1 MTQATKSLTAEVRA
15 KSGSAEAR
23 RLRRASK
30 IPAVVYGHKEKN
42 EDVAI
47 THDDFWNIIR
57 HNQRIVDVEVKG
69 GKPQKC
75 LVRDVQW
82 DVLGKEVVHVDFER
96 VSADERIHLNVP
108 IKLKGTPVIPAGSV
122 LNFHLHDL
130 EIECSVV
137 NIPEAIIVNIAELK
151 QGQAIHVKELQLPEG
166 VKPLSDPDEVVVAII
181 LHIEKAEAAPVEGA
195 VTAEPEV
202 LTARKPTEE
211 EAAAGGDAKDAKK
224 K

>member
-1 MTQATKSLTAEVRA
+1 MTQQATKSLGAELRS

-23 RLRRASK
+23 RVRRASK

-42 EDVAI
+42 EDIAI
-47 THDDFWNIIR
+47 SHDDFSNIIR

-75 LVRDVQW
+75 LVRAVQW
-82 DVLGKEVVHVDFER
+82 DVLGKDVVHVDFER

-108 IKLKGTPVIPAGSV
+108 IKLKGTPVIAPGSV
-122 LNFHLHDL
+122 LNFHLHEL

-137 NIPEAIIVNIAELK
+137 NIPEAIVVNVMDLK
-151 QGQAIHVKELQLPEG
+151 LGQSIHVRDLQLPEG
-166 VKPLSDPDEVVVAII
+166 VKALSDADETVVAIVV
-181 LHIEKAEAAPVEGA
+181 HIEKVEATPLEGVA
-195 VTAEPEV
+195 VVEPEV
-202 LTARKPTEE
+202 LTARKPTDEE
-211 EAAAGGDAKDAKK
+211 GEEPAKDAKK

>member
-1 MTQATKSLTAEVRA
+1 MTQTATKSLSAQTRA
-15 KSGSAEAR
+15 KSGTAEAR
-23 RLRRASK
+23 RIRRANN

-42 EDVAI
+42 EDIAI
-47 THDDFWNIIR
+47 SHDDFWNIIR

-96 VSADERIHLNVP
+96 VSADERIHLNIP
-108 IKLKGTPVIPAGSV
+108 IKLKGNAIVSPGSV
-122 LNFHLHDL
+122 LNFHLHEL

-137 NIPEAIIVNIAELK
+137 NIPEAIVVNIAELK
-151 QGQAIHVKELQLPEG
+151 LGQSIHVRDLQLPPG
-166 VKPLSDPDEVVVAII
+166 VKALTDADETVVAIVV
-181 LHIEKAEAAPVEGA
+181 HVEKVEATPLDATA
-195 VTAEPEV
+195 VAEPEV
-202 LTARKPTEE
+202 LTARKPTDEEGE
-211 EAAAGGDAKDAKK
+211 EAKDTKK

>member
-1 MTQATKSLTAEVRA
+1 MRA

-23 RLRRASK
+23 RIRRANK

-42 EDVAI
+42 EDVI
-47 THDDFWNIIR
+47 ISHDDFWTVIR
-57 HNQRIVDVEVKG
+57 HNQRIIDVEVKG

-108 IKLKGTPVIPAGSV
+108 IKLKGNPVIAAGSV
-122 LNFHLHDL
+122 LNFHLHEL

-137 NIPEAIIVNIAELK
+137 NIPESIIVNVAELK
-151 QGQAIHVKELQLPEG
+151 LGQAIHVKELQLPEG
-166 VKPLSDPDEVVVAII
+166 VKALSDPDETVVAIV
-181 LHIEKAEAAPVEGA
+181 LHVEKVEVAPLEGA
-195 VTAEPEV
+195 VAAEPEV
-202 LTARKPTEE
+202 LTARKPAEE
-211 EAAAGGDAKDAKK
+211 EGEEAKDAKK

>member
-1 MTQATKSLTAEVRA
+1 MTQAATKSLPAQTRA
-15 KSGSAEAR
+15 KSGTAEAR
-23 RLRRASK
+23 RIRRANN

-42 EDVAI
+42 EDIAI
-47 THDDFWNIIR
+47 SHDDFWNIIR

-108 IKLKGTPVIPAGSV
+108 VKLKGTPIIPPGSV
-122 LNFHLHDL
+122 LNFHLHEV
-130 EIECSVV
+130 EIECSVI
-137 NIPEAIIVNIAELK
+137 NIPEAIVVNVAELK
-151 QGQAIHVKELQLPEG
+151 LGQAIHVRDLQLGEG
-166 VKPLSDPDEVVVAII
+166 VKALSDADETVVAIVV
-181 LHIEKAEAAPVEGA
+181 HVEKAEATPLEGA
-195 VTAEPEV
+195 VAAEPEV
-202 LTARKPTEE
+202 LTARKPTDEE
-211 EAAAGGDAKDAKK
+211 GEEGKDAKK

>member
-1 MTQATKSLTAEVRA
+1 MTTAATKSLSAQTRT
-15 KSGSAEAR
+15 KSGTAEAR
-23 RLRRASK
+23 RIRRANN

-42 EDVAI
+42 EDIAI
-47 THDDFWNIIR
+47 SHDDFWNIIR

-108 IKLKGTPVIPAGSV
+108 VKLKGTPIIPPGSV
-122 LNFHLHDL
+122 LNFHLHEV

-137 NIPEAIIVNIAELK
+137 NIPEAIVVNVAELK
-151 QGQAIHVKELQLPEG
+151 LGQAIHVRDLQLGEG
-166 VKPLSDPDEVVVAII
+166 IKALSDADETVVAIVV
-181 LHIEKAEAAPVEGA
+181 HVEKVEAAPVEGA
-195 VTAEPEV
+195 VAAEPEV

-211 EAAAGGDAKDAKK
+211 EGEEGKDAKK